1 MAKALDDLAAAQVS
15 VWLDDLSRPRIQ
27 TGSLA
32 RMVEGGEIV
41 GITTNPTIFAKTIG
55 AGSGYEDQLRDL
67 ALRGTGIG
75 ETLRLLTAWDVRAAC
90 DILRPIYD
98 RSGGR
103 DGRVSIEVD
112 PRISGDA
119 ERTAAEARGLWWL
132 VDRPN
137 LFIKLPATLAG
148 LPAITA
154 SLTDG
159 ISVNVTLI
167 FSLDRYRAVLDAFL
181 TGLEQRKAAG
191 GSLIGLESV
200 ASFFISRVDA
210 EVDRRLGDIAA
221 RGAGKDLSAELEP
234 LRGQAA
240 LANARLAYEI
250 YEELLASDRWKALAA
265 AGARP
270 QRLLWASTG
279 VKDKA
284 YSDTRYVTEL
294 VAPDTVNTM
303 PEATLLAVADHGEI
317 RGDAVRG
324 GYAAAHAT
332 LDALSRVGVNIDE
345 VANTLEEQ
353 GIASFAKSWDEL
365 INSITERIEK
375 AGAVVMPAGAVGP
388 AAGES
393 GHATAPAAGTP
404 SSDSRQHAAPLAQD
418 IYRSSNG
425 DRWQLIRETESG
437 GAFVRHEA
445 NPSAGGHVT
454 DTGVD
459 EFLSLHGSGPESV
472 ELRRMLQEHNEPPAG
487 TNKRASG
494 ANGRQALG

>member
-1 MAKALDDLAAAQVS
+1 MAQALDDLAAARVS
-15 VWLDDLSRPRIQ
+15 VWLDDLSRPRIL

-32 RMVEGGEIV
+32 RMVDGGEIV
-41 GITTNPTIFAKTIG
+41 GITTNPTIFAKAIG
-55 AGSGYEDQLRDL
+55 AGSGYEEQLRDL
-67 ALRGTGIG
+67 ALRGTAIG

-98 RSGGR
+98 RTARR

-119 ERTAAEARGLWWL
+119 DRTAAEARGLWWL

-137 LFIKLPATLAG
+137 LFIKIPATLAG

-154 SLTDG
+154 SLADG

-181 TGLEQRKAAG
+181 SGLERRKAAG
-191 GSLIGLESV
+191 GSLVGIESV
-200 ASFFISRVDA
+200 ASFFISRVDT
-210 EVDRRLGDIAA
+210 EVDRQLAQIAVQPGD
-221 RGAGKDLSAELEP
+221 KDLTAELDR

-250 YEELLASDRWKALAA
+250 YEQMLVSDRWKALAA

-284 YSDTRYVTEL
+284 FSDTRYVTDL

-317 RGDAVRG
+317 RGDAVHG
-324 GYAAAHAT
+324 SYTAAHAT
-332 LDALSRVGVNIDE
+332 FETLNRVGVSIEE
-345 VANTLEEQ
+345 VANTLEED

-365 INSITERIEK
+365 IDSVTKQIEK
-375 AGAVVMPAGAVGP
+375 AGAVVLPAGAVKP
-388 AAGES
+388 AIGEN
-393 GHATAPAAGTP
+393 GQDTAPA
-404 SSDSRQHAAPLAQD
+404 
-418 IYRSSNG
+418 
-425 DRWQLIRETESG
+425 
-437 GAFVRHEA
+437 
-445 NPSAGGHVT
+445 
-454 DTGVD
+454 TGV
-459 EFLSLHGSGPESV
+459 HQ
-472 ELRRMLQEHNEPPAG
+472 RPAVLETDG
-487 TNKRASG
+487 
-494 ANGRQALG
+494 

>member
-1 MAKALDDLAAAQVS
+1 MAQALDDLAAAQVS

-32 RMVEGGEIV
+32 RMVDGGEIV
-41 GITTNPTIFAKTIG
+41 GITTNPTIFAKAIG

-67 ALRGTGIG
+67 ALRGTAIG

-90 DILRPIYD
+90 DILRPVYD
-98 RSGGR
+98 RTAAR

-119 ERTAAEARGLWWL
+119 DRTAAEARGLWWL

-137 LFIKLPATLAG
+137 LFIKIPATLAG

-154 SLTDG
+154 SLADG

-167 FSLDRYRAVLDAFL
+167 FSLDRYRAVLEAFL
-181 TGLEQRKAAG
+181 SGLEQRKSAG
-191 GSLIGLESV
+191 GSLVGVESV
-200 ASFFISRVDA
+200 ASFFISRVDV
-210 EVDRRLGDIAA
+210 EVDRRLGQVAA
-221 RGAGKDLSAELEP
+221 QAGDKDLTAELDG

-240 LANARLAYEI
+240 IANARLAYEI
-250 YEELLASDRWKALAA
+250 YEQMLGSGRWKALAA

-284 YSDTRYVTEL
+284 FSDARYVTDL

-317 RGDAVRG
+317 RSDTVRG

-332 LDALSRVGVNIDE
+332 FETLSRVGVDIED
-345 VANTLEEQ
+345 VANILEEQ

-365 INSITERIEK
+365 IASVTQQIEK
-375 AGAVVMPAGAVGP
+375 AGAVVMPAGAVQP
-388 AAGES
+388 AEGES
-393 GHATAPAAGTP
+393 GQDTAPAAG
-404 SSDSRQHAAPLAQD
+404 AP
-418 IYRSSNG
+418 R
-425 DRWQLIRETESG
+425 
-437 GAFVRHEA
+437 
-445 NPSAGGHVT
+445 
-454 DTGVD
+454 
-459 EFLSLHGSGPESV
+459 
-472 ELRRMLQEHNEPPAG
+472 
-487 TNKRASG
+487 
-494 ANGRQALG
+494 

>member
-1 MAKALDDLAAAQVS
+1 MAQALDDLAAARVS
-15 VWLDDLSRPRIQ
+15 VWLDDLSRPRIL

-32 RMVEGGEIV
+32 RMVDGGEIV
-41 GITTNPTIFAKTIG
+41 GITTNPTIFAKAIG
-55 AGSGYEDQLRDL
+55 AGSGYEEQLRDL
-67 ALRGTGIG
+67 ALRGTAIG

-98 RSGGR
+98 RTARR

-119 ERTAAEARGLWWL
+119 DRTAAEARGLWWL

-137 LFIKLPATLAG
+137 LFIKIPATLAG

-154 SLTDG
+154 SLADG

-181 TGLEQRKAAG
+181 SGLERRKAAG
-191 GSLIGLESV
+191 GSLVGIESV
-200 ASFFISRVDA
+200 ASFFISRVDT
-210 EVDRRLGDIAA
+210 EVDRQLAQIAVQAGD
-221 RGAGKDLSAELEP
+221 KVLTAELDR

-250 YEELLASDRWKALAA
+250 YEQMLVSDRWKALAA

-284 YSDTRYVTEL
+284 FSDTRYVTDL

-317 RGDAVRG
+317 RGDAVHG
-324 GYAAAHAT
+324 SFTEAHAT
-332 LDALSRVGVNIDE
+332 FETLSRVGVSIEE
-345 VANTLEEQ
+345 VANILEEQ

-365 INSITERIEK
+365 IEL
-375 AGAVVMPAGAVGP
+375 
-388 AAGES
+388 
-393 GHATAPAAGTP
+393 GH
-404 SSDSRQHAAPLAQD
+404 Q
-418 IYRSSNG
+418 
-425 DRWQLIRETESG
+425 
-437 GAFVRHEA
+437 
-445 NPSAGGHVT
+445 
-454 DTGVD
+454 
-459 EFLSLHGSGPESV
+459 
-472 ELRRMLQEHNEPPAG
+472 
-487 TNKRASG
+487 TN
-494 ANGRQALG
+494 